1 MRTVIQEL
9 EISEADKK
17 ELQENV
23 FVRNN
28 DCVRVVLLIK
38 ICSENWQFLKV
49 SLQEMTGRKQQ

>member
-1 MRTVIQEL
+1 MDTVRTVIQEL
-9 EISEADKK
+9 GISKGDKK

-38 ICSENWQFLKV
+38 LNIFRELAIS
-49 SLQEMTGRKQQ
+49 

>member
-49 SLQEMTGRKQQ
+49 SLQEITGRKQQ

>member
-1 MRTVIQEL
+1 MRTITQEL

-49 SLQEMTGRKQQ
+49 SLQEITGRKQQ

>member
-38 ICSENWQFLKV
+38 NVFRELAIS
-49 SLQEMTGRKQQ
+49 